1 MHSDNYE
8 LSRSSAPQSVKD
20 YSAFTDKQW
29 NTKPDT
35 SGGVYQSQNSLVEFD
50 IGSLFKSDAYSDI
63 SDMYLVLPIVMVA
76 TTSTGAGVTIT
87 PPTSGAALC
96 TLKNNYQNLIHSME
110 LIIDGKTIHDHQ
122 SFLNIY
128 SNFKM
133 LSSMTPSDLKSN

>member
-8 LSRSSAPQSVKD
+8 FARSSAPQSVKD

-76 TTSTGAGVTIT
+76 TTSTAAGVTIL

-110 LIIDGKTIHDHQ
+110 L
-122 SFLNIY
+122 
-128 SNFKM
+128 
-133 LSSMTPSDLKSN
+133 